1 MIFNISYVLEE
12 DLNYFLLNISFTQ
25 RNCIV
30 DMQIANKRD
39 RCNPTTLITVRKI
52 TDILLAQQQALSV
65 EQI

>member
-1 MIFNISYVLEE
+1 M
-12 DLNYFLLNISFTQ
+12 NYFLLNISFTQ

-52 TDILLAQQQALSV
+52 TDILLEQQQALSV